1 MGIELRSII
10 PKPLSFQ
17 HLTDTYHR
25 PNRRLT
31 GDKHSFG
38 CKSFECYPL
47 FVRPLQGSG
56 VRQPSFAVLRGKF
69 DRIVPPVL
77 CPRFYECLQIRNTEA
92 EMDPPCAVVFKLAV
106 GVNEM
111 EYGVASI
118 VITSRVLMDRT
129 KKAAEQK
136 TSPA

>member
-1 MGIELRSII
+1 MGIEPRSII
-10 PKPLSFQ
+10 PKPLYFQ
-17 HLTDTYHR
+17 HLTDTHQR

-31 GDKHSFG
+31 GDKYSFG
-38 CKSFECYPL
+38 CKNLECYPL
-47 FVRPLQGSG
+47 FVRPLRGSG
-56 VRQPSFAVLRGKF
+56 IRQPSFAVLRGNF

-111 EYGVASI
+111 EYGVANI

-129 KKAAEQK
+129 KKAVEQK
-136 TSPA
+136 TSQA

>member
-1 MGIELRSII
+1 
-10 PKPLSFQ
+10 
-17 HLTDTYHR
+17 
-25 PNRRLT
+25 
-31 GDKHSFG
+31 
-38 CKSFECYPL
+38 
-47 FVRPLQGSG
+47 
-56 VRQPSFAVLRGKF
+56 
-69 DRIVPPVL
+69 
-77 CPRFYECLQIRNTEA
+77 
-92 EMDPPCAVVFKLAV
+92 MDPPCAVVFKLAV